1 MNIVNPQEV
10 LKQGLMRNLK
20 GFTTKHKP
28 RNFIYTHKISDKAR
42 VTSYELRVENL
53 KARVKS

>member
-1 MNIVNPQEV
+1 
-10 LKQGLMRNLK
+10 MRNLK

-28 RNFIYTHKISDKAR
+28 RNFIYTHKTSDKAR

-53 KARVKS
+53 TARVKS